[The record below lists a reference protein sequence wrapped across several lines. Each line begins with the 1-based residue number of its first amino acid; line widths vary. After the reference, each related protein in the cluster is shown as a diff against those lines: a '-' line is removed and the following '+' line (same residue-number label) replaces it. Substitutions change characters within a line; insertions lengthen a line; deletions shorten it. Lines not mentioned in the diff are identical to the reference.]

1 MSNDQEYVETHYTV
15 KIVAESPDGDKM
27 PATITARV
35 RINQNLEAQVVEL
48 SVMAPEGGALPTNAA
63 RSIDFDMLARSLS
76 SAVAATVLSGTPAGS
91 EAEDQP
97 ARRAKPDRPYRRM
110 PDPELVAAEL
120 RRTGSVGQ
128 LARHF
133 DVPRYTAQA
142 WVDRLRRNGV
152 LEFLDT

>member
-1 MSNDQEYVETHYTV
+1 MSTDQEFAETHYTV

-76 SAVAATVLSGTPAGS
+76 SAVAATVLSGTPAGT
-91 EAEDQP
+91 EEQP

-142 WVDRLRRNGV
+142 WVDRLRRNG
-152 LEFLDT
+152 LLDFLDT

>member
-1 MSNDQEYVETHYTV
+1 
-15 KIVAESPDGDKM
+15 M

-76 SAVAATVLSGTPAGS
+76 SAVAATVLSGTSAGS
-91 EAEDQP
+91 DAEDQP
-97 ARRAKPDRPYRRM
+97 ARRAEPDRPYRRM

>member
-1 MSNDQEYVETHYTV
+1 MSADQEYVETHYTV

-76 SAVAATVLSGTPAGS
+76 SAVAATVLNAPAS
-91 EAEDQP
+91 ETEDQP
-97 ARRAKPDRPYRRM
+97 VRRAKPDRPYRRM

-152 LEFLDT
+152 LELLDT

>member
-1 MSNDQEYVETHYTV
+1 MNTDQEYAETHYTV

-35 RINQNLEAQVVEL
+35 RINKNLEAQVVEL

-76 SAVAATVLSGTPAGS
+76 SAVAATVLTGAPAD
-91 EAEDQP
+91 AEDAAP
-97 ARRAKPDRPYRRM
+97 RRAKPERPYRRM

-142 WVDRLRRNGV
+142 WVDRLRRNGL

>member
-1 MSNDQEYVETHYTV
+1 MESDQEYVETHYTV
-15 KIVAESPDGDKM
+15 KIVAESPDGDKQ

-48 SVMAPEGGALPTNAA
+48 SVMAPEGGALPVNAA

-76 SAVAATVLSGTPAGS
+76 SAVAATVLNGGPPP
-91 EAEDQP
+91 EPEERQ
-97 ARRAKPDRPYRRM
+97 ARRAKPERPYRRM
-110 PDPELVAAEL
+110 PDAELVAAEL

-142 WVDRLRRNGV
+142 WVDRLRRNGQ
-152 LEFLDT
+152 LEFFDS

>member
-1 MSNDQEYVETHYTV
+1 MNTDQEYVETHYTV

-76 SAVAATVLSGTPAGS
+76 SAVAATVLSGTPA
-91 EAEDQP
+91 ETEDRP

-152 LEFLDT
+152 LEFNDT

>member
-76 SAVAATVLSGTPAGS
+76 SAVAATVLSGTPA
-91 EAEDQP
+91 ETEDQP
-97 ARRAKPDRPYRRM
+97 ARRAKPERPYRRM